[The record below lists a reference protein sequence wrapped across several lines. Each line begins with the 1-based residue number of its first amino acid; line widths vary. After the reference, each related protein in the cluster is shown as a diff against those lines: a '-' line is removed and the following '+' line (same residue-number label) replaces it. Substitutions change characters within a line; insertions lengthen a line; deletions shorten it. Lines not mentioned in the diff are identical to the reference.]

1 MHEVGVEGM
10 EARLSRIEQRLR
22 LVQWGWVF
30 TVIALM
36 LLGIGARQVSSQP
49 AVVRGRA
56 VEVVD
61 ESGHTRIGL
70 DVRYG
75 IALLR
80 MADPAGRSRVELAVF
95 PDGLPGVQL
104 ADADGRA
111 RIRFGVGT
119 AGEPELWLLDRLER
133 PRIGLKVLSTGVP
146 RIWLFDPATGQV
158 SFEAP

>member
-1 MHEVGVEGM
+1 MHEAGVEGM
-10 EARLSRIEQRLR
+10 EARLRRVEQRLR
-22 LVQWGWVF
+22 VVQWGWLF
-30 TVIALM
+30 TVIALL
-36 LLGIGARQVSSQP
+36 LLGTGARQVSSQQ

-61 ESGHTRIGL
+61 EAGHTRIGL

-75 IALLR
+75 ISLLR

-95 PDGLPGVQL
+95 PDGLPTLQL
-104 ADADGRA
+104 ADAEGRA
-111 RIRFGVGT
+111 RIRLGVST
-119 AGEPELWLLDRLER
+119 TGEPGLWLLDWLER

-158 SFEAP
+158 SFQAP

>member
-30 TVIALM
+30 TVVALM
-36 LLGIGARQVSSQP
+36 LLGIGARQVSSEP
-49 AVVRGRA
+49 AVVRARA
-56 VEVVD
+56 VEVLD
-61 ESGHTRIGL
+61 EAGHTRIGL

-80 MADPAGRSRVELAVF
+80 LTDPAGRSRAEFAVF
-95 PDGLPGVQL
+95 PDGFPGIAL
-104 ADADGRA
+104 SDAEGRG
-111 RIRFGVGT
+111 RIRLSVGPN
-119 AGEPELWLLDRLER
+119 GEPGLWFSDWLER

>member
-1 MHEVGVEGM
+1 MYEDMVEGM
-10 EARLSRIEQRLR
+10 DARLSRIERRLCV
-22 LVQWGWVF
+22 VQWGWVF
-30 TVIALM
+30 TMVALM

-80 MADPAGRSRVELAVF
+80 MADPGGRSRVELAVF

-111 RIRFGVGT
+111 RIRLSVST
-119 AGEPELWLLDRLER
+119 VGEPELWLLDRLER

-146 RIWLFDPATGQV
+146 RIWLFDPVTGKV
-158 SFEAP
+158 SYQAP

>member
-1 MHEVGVEGM
+1 MHQAGLEEVQ
-10 EARLSRIEQRLR
+10 ARLQRMERR
-22 LVQWGWVF
+22 LQVVQLGWVLSM
-30 TVIALM
+30 VALGV
-36 LLGIGARQVSSQP
+36 LSIGARQVSSQP
-49 AVVRGRA
+49 VVVRARA

-80 MADPAGRSRVELAVF
+80 MADPTGRSRVELAVF

-104 ADADGRA
+104 ADAAGRA
-111 RIRFGVGT
+111 RIRLSVST

-158 SFEAP
+158 SFQAP

>member
-1 MHEVGVEGM
+1 MYEAGLERV
-10 EARLSRIEQRLR
+10 EARLRGMEQRLR
-22 LVQWGWVF
+22 LIQWGWVF
-30 TVIALM
+30 TVVALV

-49 AVVRGRA
+49 AVVRGRV

-61 ESGHTRIGL
+61 EAGHTRIGL

-80 MADPAGRSRVELAVF
+80 LADPAGRSRVELAVF
-95 PDGLPGVQL
+95 PDGLPTLQL

-111 RIRFGVGT
+111 RIRLGVST
-119 AGEPELWLLDRLER
+119 AGEPEMWLLDRLER

-146 RIWLFDPATGQV
+146 RIWLFDPTTGRV
-158 SFEAP
+158 SFQAP